1 MSKNIT
7 REKNEEIIEVA
18 PEEQH
23 PPEKLKTAGNSGTAT
38 ALMTVKQENPPPPL
52 HAYTKFSFFV
62 SSMSIRYKIA
72 GALILVLV
80 LAIASLGMVTFSH
93 QKRIL
98 EEEIKKRAGVFVHQL
113 AGIGKEGLM
122 TKDDLSV
129 FSAIKDIQK
138 HTGVVYAMVVDKNG
152 AIFVHS
158 TLTEKGNVISGPLD
172 KNALNTQQLLFQ
184 QTTYNNEPVMD
195 AALPVTVMYQDK
207 NIRIGTARIGL
218 SEKEL
223 QNAIA
228 KQKMTFFWIS
238 LVFVAIGFLIAFTLA
253 KVLTG
258 PIYTL
263 AVGMQIV
270 ASGDLNQQ
278 VKVAYK
284 DEIGKLTESF
294 NQMVLSLREKLH
306 MEKYLSHSALKSIR
320 KGRDKSHLKLGGERK
335 YVTALFSDV
344 RGFTSMSEKMSP
356 EEVVDVLN
364 IYLNLQASIVSNW
377 GGVVDKYVGDEI
389 MAIFEG
395 KGQEINAVRAAIE
408 IQRFCRTLNWA
419 RAKLGKKQMNLGIGL
434 NSGDVVMGNM
444 GSQELM
450 NYTVIGDNINL
461 TARLCSTAQAGQVVI
476 SKSTADAVSKA
487 VTLNKLESVN
497 VKGKERLIDIF
508 EATAVT
514 GVSRE
519 TMRRDVH
526 IKATYNLAGLVD
538 EINTA
543 TVKNLGSGGCLLE
556 SSVPLG
562 GGSQLI
568 LHINDK
574 SLKHLSDVKA
584 TVRHA
589 RKLNDLY
596 YIGVSF
602 DGLPEMGQANVIDW
616 VHQVESEITQTVKEE
631 YS

>member
-1 MSKNIT
+1 MNKVNT
-7 REKNEEIIEVA
+7 REQSKENIEVL
-18 PEEQH
+18 PDEQH
-23 PPEKLKTAGNSGTAT
+23 YPSELKDAGGTAAG
-38 ALMTVKQENPPPPL
+38 ALQAVGHNSSVPPL
-52 HAYTKFSFFV
+52 HAYTKVSFFV
-62 SSMSIRYKIA
+62 SSLSIRYKIA
-72 GALILVLV
+72 GALILVLL

-98 EEEIKKRAGVFVHQL
+98 EEEIKKRAGVLVHQL
-113 AGIGKEGLM
+113 AEAGQEGLL

-129 FSAIKDIQK
+129 FSTIKDIQK
-138 HTGVVYAMVVDKNG
+138 HSGVVYAMVVDKNG
-152 AIFVHS
+152 AVFVHS
-158 TLTEKGNVISGPLD
+158 ILTEKGKVNSSPLD
-172 KNALNTQQLLFQ
+172 KNTLNTQQLLFQ
-184 QTTYNNEPVMD
+184 HTTYNNEAVID
-195 AALPVTVMYQDK
+195 AALPIMVMYQDK

-223 QNAIA
+223 QDSIA
-228 KQKMTFFWIS
+228 RQKLTFFWIS
-238 LVFVAIGFLIAFTLA
+238 LAFVAIGFLIAFTLA

-263 AVGMQIV
+263 AVGMQVV

-320 KGRDKSHLKLGGERK
+320 KGRDKSELKLGGERK

-356 EEVVDVLN
+356 EEVVEILN
-364 IYLNLQASIVSNW
+364 VYLNLQARIVSSW
-377 GGVVDKYVGDEI
+377 GGVVDKYVGDGI

-395 KGQEINAVRAAIE
+395 KGQETNAVRAAIE
-408 IQRFCRTLNWA
+408 IQKFCRALNWA
-419 RAKLGKKQMNLGIGL
+419 REKLGKKQMTLGIGL

-444 GSQELM
+444 GSQEQM

-461 TARLCSTAQAGQVVI
+461 TARLCSAARPGEVVV
-476 SKSTADAVSKA
+476 SRSTADAVGKTA
-487 VTLNKLESVN
+487 TFNKLESIK
-497 VKGKERLIDIF
+497 VKGKERMIDIF

-519 TMRRDVH
+519 TMRRNVN
-526 IKATYNLAGLVD
+526 INATYHLAGLAD
-538 EINTA
+538 EVNTG
-543 TVKNLGSGGCLLE
+543 TVRNLNSGGCIME
-556 SSVPLG
+556 VSVPLG
-562 GGSQLI
+562 VGSQLV
-568 LHINDK
+568 LHINHK
-574 SLKHLSDVKA
+574 SLKNLSEVTA

-589 RKLNDLY
+589 RKLENHY
-596 YIGVSF
+596 YV
-602 DGLPEMGQANVIDW
+602 GLKFEGLSEMAQASIIDW
-616 VHQVESEITQTVKEE
+616 VHQVEVEIQNVAAEV
-631 YS
+631 

>member
-1 MSKNIT
+1 MSRDETK
-7 REKNEEIIEVA
+7 EKEESSIDVL
-18 PEEQH
+18 PQEENL
-23 PPEKLKTAGNSGTAT
+23 PDKLKTAGNSSASLP
-38 ALMTVKQENPPPPL
+38 AVKPQSAIPPL
-52 HAYTKFSFFV
+52 NVYTKISYFV
-62 SSMSIRYKIA
+62 SSISIRYKIA

-113 AGIGKEGLM
+113 AGVGKEALM

-129 FSAIKDIQK
+129 FSTIKDMQK
-138 HTGVVYAMVVDKNG
+138 HAGVVYAMVLDTKG
-152 AIFVHS
+152 AVFVHS
-158 TLTEKGNVISGPLD
+158 LLTEKGKVFSGILD
-172 KNALNTQQLLFQ
+172 KKSLETEKLLFQ
-184 QTTYNNEPVMD
+184 KTLYNNEPVMD
-195 AALPVTVMYQDK
+195 AALPILVMYQAK

-223 QNAIA
+223 QDAIA
-228 KQKMTFFWIS
+228 KQKLNFFWIS
-238 LVFVAIGFLIAFTLA
+238 LAFVAIGLLIAFALA

-306 MEKYLSHSALKSIR
+306 MEKYLSHSTLKSIR
-320 KGRDKSHLKLGGERK
+320 KVRDKSELKLGGERK

-344 RGFTSMSEKMSP
+344 RGFTAMSEKMSP
-356 EEVVDVLN
+356 EEVVEILN
-364 IYLNLQASIVSNW
+364 VYLNLQAKIVGNW
-377 GGVVDKYVGDEI
+377 GGTVDKYVGDEI

-395 KGQEINAVRAAIE
+395 KGLEINAMRAAIE

-419 RAKLGKKQMNLGIGL
+419 REKLGKKQMNMGIGL

-444 GSQELM
+444 GSQEQM

-461 TARLCSTAQAGQVVI
+461 TSRLCGAAQAGQVVV
-476 SKSTADAVSKA
+476 SKSTADAVGKET
-487 VTLNKLESVN
+487 TLNKLEAIK
-497 VKGKERLIDIF
+497 VKGKERVIDVF
-508 EATAVT
+508 EAVAVT

-519 TMRRDVH
+519 TMRREVH
-526 IKATYNLAGLVD
+526 IEAKYNLAGLDD
-538 EINTA
+538 ETNGA
-543 TVKNLGSGGCLLE
+543 TIKNLSSGGCIME
-556 SSVPLG
+556 VSVPLG
-562 GGSQLI
+562 AGSQLV
-568 LHINDK
+568 LHISDK
-574 SLKHLSDVKA
+574 TLKHLSDVKA

-589 RKLNDLY
+589 RKLSERY
-596 YIGVSF
+596 FVGVSF
-602 DGLPEMGQANVIDW
+602 EGLSDIARASIIDW
-616 VHQVESEITQTVKEE
+616 VHQVETEIQKTAAVN
-631 YS
+631 

>member
-1 MSKNIT
+1 MSRDEARTKIKEN
-7 REKNEEIIEVA
+7 IEVL
-18 PEEQH
+18 PKGE
-23 PPEKLKTAGNSGTAT
+23 PLPEKPKTAGPSIAT
-38 ALMTVKQENPPPPL
+38 TLPAVKQNSPIPPL
-52 HAYTKFSFFV
+52 HAYTKISFFV

-98 EEEIKKRAGVFVHQL
+98 QEEIKKRAGVFVHQL

-138 HTGVVYAMVVDKNG
+138 HAGVVYAMVLDNNG
-152 AIFVHS
+152 AVFVHNN
-158 TLTEKGNVISGPLD
+158 LTEKGKVLSSPLD
-172 KNALNTQQLLFQ
+172 KNTLNTQQLLFQ
-184 QTTYNNEPVMD
+184 QTTYNNEPIMD
-195 AALPVTVMYQDK
+195 AALPILVLYQSK

-218 SEKEL
+218 SQKEL
-223 QNAIA
+223 QDAIA

-238 LVFVAIGFLIAFTLA
+238 LVFVAVGLLIAFALA

-270 ASGDLNQQ
+270 AGGDLNQQ

-306 MEKYLSHSALKSIR
+306 MEKYLSHSTMKSIR
-320 KGRDKSHLKLGGERK
+320 KVRDNSALKLGGERK

-344 RGFTSMSEKMSP
+344 RGFTEMSEKMSP
-356 EEVVDVLN
+356 EEVVEVLN
-364 IYLNLQASIVSNW
+364 IYLNLQEKIVRNW
-377 GGVVDKYVGDEI
+377 GGTVDKYVGDEI

-419 RAKLGKKQMNLGIGL
+419 REKLGKKQMNVGIGL

-444 GSQELM
+444 GSQEQM

-461 TARLCSTAQAGQVVI
+461 TARLCSAANAGQVVI
-476 SKSTADAVSKA
+476 SKVTADALGKEA
-487 VTLNKLESVN
+487 TLNKLEPVK
-497 VKGKERLIDIF
+497 VKGKEKLIDIF
-508 EATAVT
+508 EASAIK

-519 TMRRDVH
+519 ALRRDVH
-526 IKATYNLAGLVD
+526 IEASYNLTGLAD
-538 EINTA
+538 EVNTA
-543 TVKNLGSGGCLLE
+543 TVKNLGSGGCIMEIL
-556 SSVPLG
+556 VPLG
-562 GGSQLI
+562 NGSQLE

-589 RKLNDLY
+589 RKLANRY
-596 YIGVSF
+596 YVGVSF
-602 DGLPEMGQANVIDW
+602 EGLSDAARASIIDW
-616 VHQVESEITQTVKEE
+616 VHQVETEIYQAEAL
-631 YS
+631 